1 MMFGGTREEALS
13 GPMLSMLDAGYTQSV
28 RMMTDTLGL
37 HPDDVRIETTLE
49 VAVAT
54 APIESPIGTIQPGQV
69 GGQRCFWDGY
79 VGEEKVAR
87 VGVTWLMG
95 EQNLDP
101 AWSFGEQGERVE
113 FEVRGNPDT
122 YIAITS
128 WHPTSIEEGLKRN
141 PGLIATAAHC
151 VNAIPYVCAA
161 PTGVCT
167 SVDLPMVAGAPIR
180 DYSDRNEHPTE
191 FVRRRALRGCPRAGS
206 SGAAGLR
213 TQVLG
218 PVSV

>member
-28 RMMTDTLGL
+28 LMMTDTLGL

-69 GGQRCFWDGY
+69 GGQRFFWDGY

-101 AWSFGEQGERVE
+101 AWSFGEQGERFE
-113 FEVRGNPDT
+113 FEVRGNP
-122 YIAITS
+122 AAS
-128 WHPTSIEEGLKRN
+128 AKERFAGFRPT
-141 PGLIATAAHC
+141 
-151 VNAIPYVCAA
+151 
-161 PTGVCT
+161 
-167 SVDLPMVAGAPIR
+167 IR
-180 DYSDRNEHPTE
+180 
-191 FVRRRALRGCPRAGS
+191 S
-206 SGAAGLR
+206 STR
-213 TQVLG
+213 
-218 PVSV
+218 